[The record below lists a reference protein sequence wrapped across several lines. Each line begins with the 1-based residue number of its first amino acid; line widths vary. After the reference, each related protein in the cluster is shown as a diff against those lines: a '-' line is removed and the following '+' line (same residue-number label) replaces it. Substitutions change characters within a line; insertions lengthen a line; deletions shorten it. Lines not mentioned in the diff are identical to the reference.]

1 VVLRSD
7 AILSYEATVTS
18 KGQLTLP
25 KELRKRFHL
34 EEGEKVLLIP
44 VEEGIMLKH
53 GLNPLRKV
61 RGILR
66 QELDVDKASAFIKE
80 IRKEWRLD

>member
-1 VVLRSD
+1 MLLVPRGHCHLEGS
-7 AILSYEATVTS
+7 A
-18 KGQLTLP
+18 TLP
-25 KELRKRFHL
+25 KELRKRLHL

-66 QELDVDKASAFIKE
+66 REVDVEKASAFIKQM
-80 IRKEWRLD
+80 RKEWRLD

>member
-1 VVLRSD
+1 
-7 AILSYEATVTS
+7 LSYEATVTS

-34 EEGEKVLLIP
+34 KEGEKVLLIP

-66 QELDVDKASAFIKE
+66 QEVDAEKASAFIKQ

>member
-1 VVLRSD
+1 
-7 AILSYEATVTS
+7 LSYEATITS

-44 VEEGIMLKH
+44 VEEGIILKH

>member
-1 VVLRSD
+1 
-7 AILSYEATVTS
+7 LSYEATVTS

-34 EEGEKVLLIP
+34 GEGEKVLLIP

-66 QELDVDKASAFIKE
+66 QEIDVEKASAFIKQ

>member
-1 VVLRSD
+1 LC
-7 AILSYEATVTS
+7 YESTVTS

-44 VEEGIMLKH
+44 VEDGIMLKR
-53 GLNPLRKV
+53 GLNPLHKV
-61 RGILR
+61 RGILHM
-66 QELDVDKASAFIKE
+66 EKASGLIKQ